1 MTSEFIITP
10 RILFRDK
17 NLSRTDIDVL
27 SLIISLAL
35 NKGYCYATND
45 YLKEYINSSER
56 TINYSLSKLKK
67 LDYIIVKSENS
78 KRRIYLNIEKIPTK
92 VADEDAEN
100 CSNDGASSCTHN
112 INNNKYK
119 KNNKKNEI
127 IPYWM
132 EHPEVCVSIQLNE
145 EEQKEMDEL
154 MKDYK

>member
-35 NKGYCYATND
+35 NKGYCYVTND

-67 LDYIIVKSENS
+67 FDYIIVKNENN
-78 KRRIYLNIEKIPTK
+78 KRRIYLNMEKIPTK

-100 CSNDGASSCTHN
+100 CSKKGASSCTHN
-112 INNNKYK
+112 INNKYK
-119 KNNKKNEI
+119 KNNKRNEI
-127 IPYWM
+127 IPYFM
-132 EHPEVCVSIQLNE
+132 EHHEVCVSELLSE

>member
-45 YLKEYINSSER
+45 YLKEYINSSDR

-67 LDYIIVKSENS
+67 LDYIIVKFENS
-78 KRRIYLNIEKIPTK
+78 KRRIYLNMEKIPTK

-100 CSNDGASSCTHN
+100 CSNEVANSCNHN
-112 INNNKYK
+112 INSNKYK
-119 KNNKKNEI
+119 KNNKIKEEV
-127 IPYWM
+127 PYWM
-132 EHPEVCVSIQLNE
+132 EHPEVCVSEPLGE
-145 EEQKEMDEL
+145 ETRKELEEFFRE
-154 MKDYK
+154 YK

>member
-1 MTSEFIITP
+1 MITP
-10 RILFRDK
+10 RILFSDK
-17 NLSRTDIDVL
+17 CLSRTDIDVL

-67 LDYIIVKSENS
+67 LDYIIVKNENS

-100 CSNDGASSCTHN
+100 CSNESASSCNHN
-112 INNNKYK
+112 INSNKYK
-119 KNNKKNEI
+119 NNNKRNEI

-132 EHPEVCVSIQLNE
+132 EHPEICVSEPLSKA
-145 EEQKEMDEL
+145 EQKEMNEL
-154 MKDYK
+154 MKDFK

>member
-67 LDYIIVKSENS
+67 LDYIIVKNENS
-78 KRRIYLNIEKIPTK
+78 KRRIYLNMEKIPTK

-100 CSNDGASSCTHN
+100 CSNESASSCTHN
-112 INNNKYK
+112 INNKYK
-119 KNNKKNEI
+119 KNKRNEI
-127 IPYWM
+127 IPKWM
-132 EHPEVCVSIQLNE
+132 KHPEMCVSIPLSE